1 MSTRFTSHTETTAPD
16 AARPILQASERQ
28 FGFLPSPV
36 ARAAESP
43 TLLKHMM
50 ASFAAFD
57 HSSLNANEREIV
69 AMTVAFETGCHYCM
83 AMHSALLSREHP
95 ELVTALRAGTR
106 LPDARLQALADFVRA
121 VIAHHA
127 HVPEATWQAFTGA
140 GFTAQQALDA
150 LLGTNVYLL
159 STYANIL
166 TDAPLDPAFEAFRW
180 VKPQHDLTD

>member
-1 MSTRFTSHTETTAPD
+1 MSSTRFTSHTEHSAPE
-16 AARPILQASERQ
+16 AAKPILRASERQ

-50 ASFAAFD
+50 ASFAAFE
-57 HSSLNANEREIV
+57 HSSLTTREREVV

-106 LPDARLQALADFVRA
+106 SPDERLQALADFVRA

-127 HVPEATWQAFTGA
+127 HVPETTWQALTQA
-140 GFTAQQALDA
+140 GFSAQQALDA

-180 VKPQHDLTD
+180 IKPSRD